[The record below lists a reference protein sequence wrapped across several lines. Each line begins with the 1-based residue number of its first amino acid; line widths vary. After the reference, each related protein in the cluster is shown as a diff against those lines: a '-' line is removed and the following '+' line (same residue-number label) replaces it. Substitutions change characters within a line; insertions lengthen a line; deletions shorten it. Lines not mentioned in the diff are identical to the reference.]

1 MARRYRFRY
10 YPGVRDAL
18 STAPPEARHAFGEL
32 LRILETHPFPNE
44 SLVGVLEYKET
55 DLRGAYTVPFG
66 ETNLLLFQVMADYPL
81 IRLIDVI
88 IA

>member
-18 STAPPEARHAFGEL
+18 STAPPEARHAFGE
-32 LRILETHPFPNE
+32 
-44 SLVGVLEYKET
+44 
-55 DLRGAYTVPFG
+55 
-66 ETNLLLFQVMADYPL
+66 TNLLLFQVMADYPL